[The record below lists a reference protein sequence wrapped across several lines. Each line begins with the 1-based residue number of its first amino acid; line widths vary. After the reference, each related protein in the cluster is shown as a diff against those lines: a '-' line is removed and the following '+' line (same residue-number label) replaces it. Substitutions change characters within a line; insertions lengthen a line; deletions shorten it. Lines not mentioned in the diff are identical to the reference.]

1 MSDQRTHFL
10 GSACVMAMVIV
21 LVVSTV
27 AAALSTRPLIQ
38 HAGCAR
44 ESVALAA
51 MLRDV
56 AGARTQVPVLFR
68 GSFVEIGERPRWS
81 EVLL

>member
-1 MSDQRTHFL
+1 MSEQRTHFL
-10 GSACVMAMVIV
+10 GSACILAMVIV

-27 AAALSTRPLIQ
+27 AASLTTRPLIQ
-38 HAGCAR
+38 HAGCAPER
-44 ESVALAA
+44 ITLVA

-56 AGARTQVPVLFR
+56 AGDRDQVPILFR
-68 GSFVEIGERPRWS
+68 GSFVETVDQPRWS